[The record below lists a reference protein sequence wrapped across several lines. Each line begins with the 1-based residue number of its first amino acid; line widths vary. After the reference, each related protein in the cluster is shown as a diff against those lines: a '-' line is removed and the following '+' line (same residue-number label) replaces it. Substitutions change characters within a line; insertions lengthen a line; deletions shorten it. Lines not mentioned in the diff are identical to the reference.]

1 MIEFNS
7 HNQLIL
13 VEKDNLAKDLNKI
26 KNRIRFY
33 LRNIDLDLVKDFL
46 GRYSVRNNELVDIIQ
61 YLELVRKRSV

>member
-61 YLELVRKRSV
+61 YLGLVRKRSV